1 MRLSHRF
8 QQADALRGYH
18 FLLSTL
24 IEEGAL
30 QEDLITSNIKKI
42 NIALKECSYII
53 DHYTTNEKHI
63 LNPQTKR
70 RTLNDYK
77 ITIYPTNAFQKEQ
90 YRLNT
95 HQKSIHSYKVTPH
108 GQTTIKPM
116 LDQYD
121 GKNAYG
127 DYLNDKEYFNAIA
140 DGNSAK
146 N

>member
-30 QEDLITSNIKKI
+30 QADLITSNIKKI

-53 DHYTTNEKHI
+53 DHYTTDEKHI

-70 RTLNDYK
+70 RTLVDYK

-95 HQKSIHSYKVTPH
+95 HQQSIHSYKVTPH
-108 GQTTIKPM
+108 GQTTIEPM
-116 LDQYD
+116 LDQYE
-121 GKNAYG
+121 GKNA
-127 DYLNDKEYFNAIA
+127 
-140 DGNSAK
+140 
-146 N
+146 